1 VSRLRPF
8 GPYELAERVGVG
20 SLGEVFRAFSR
31 QSGKV
36 VALKRLSFNA
46 SHDREVI
53 ETLREEAQISRA
65 LDHPAITKVT
75 DIGHVED
82 IHYIAYEYV
91 HGRDLRALTE
101 RAAKD
106 GGELPIDVAL
116 HVILRVCE
124 ALAHAHERRSPQGK
138 PLGMVHRDVSPP
150 NIMISL
156 DGEVKLLDFG
166 IAWAE
171 GRSARTAEGQVK
183 GTMGYMSPEQAQ
195 GDRLDAR
202 SDIYSLG
209 VCLWELAAGKRL
221 FHGVSPID
229 VAKRVV
235 KGDIPPP
242 STPGRRV
249 SAALERIVLKAL
261 AHSPD
266 ERYASALQF
275 HSELSDL
282 ARTEG
287 LLTDSTRVARYVR
300 SVFPEVAAD
309 GAASREECLDMAE
322 NKGGSDLDVFE
333 GLAKKSTRPANPNLA
348 PPPPSMPP
356 RKSTLMGGVSA
367 LPPPAPPPTKP
378 GSVPPPPGALPPPVA
393 PPKVSGAAPEIPKP
407 PGTLQGMPPAPP
419 PPPPPAGAASLPPV
433 VPPPKPP
440 GSLPAPAGALPA
452 PLPPPPAAGTAV
464 LPPVSAPP
472 QLAAPG
478 VLPPVSAPPIAAG
491 SAPPPPPPAGSLPAP
506 LPPPKPPA
514 GPASL
519 GTALGLGEKKNA
531 SGKAAVDMDWDDEE
545 ESTHV
550 YDKAQD
556 GAPMP
561 TGPRPAAG
569 APAGNKVSA
578 AAALLAGSGSVAPAA
593 RAPSAH
599 SLPPAPPIPSIPPQ
613 QAVPAAPPR
622 LEEATAIR
630 PRPFTPG
637 AAPAPSGGR
646 AGAILGGLALLVV
659 IGLAV
664 FMFLPKKGK
673 FKIDLSTKDGGAVDT
688 AEIFVDGQKKC
699 DTAPCVISDLDPGDR
714 TIKIKAAGF
723 AQLETVKQIEAG
735 KETYLSLKLE
745 GGSVAPSNTS
755 TVSANATG
763 LKVGA
768 TDTQKNVKVSIDGTD
783 KGTLPLDLKDLTPGT
798 HKLKLDGGERYEKV
812 EQTVELSA
820 GQTKDLGTIKLK
832 VLKGQVTLELVT
844 NGAGVTLV
852 RRTPD
857 GKKDEKKLP
866 DSLWKSPPVKI
877 DVNPS
882 EGWKLV
888 AVKKGFDEFSR
899 DLTFDDGE
907 AEKTI
912 RIELSETG
920 KAAPVDTTPP
930 PAGTTTTPPGKTAEP
945 PAKTAEPPAT
955 GNGTLNI
962 NSIPVSKVV
971 LDGRPLGS
979 TPKVGVSVPAGSHTV
994 TFIHPELGKKSVTV
1008 QVKPGETK
1016 TAAVK
1021 FK

>member
-1 VSRLRPF
+1 MGSSVARLRPF
-8 GPYELAERVGVG
+8 GPYDLAERVGVG
-20 SLGEVFRAFSR
+20 SLGEVFRAFAR
-31 QSGKV
+31 RGGQV

-75 DIGHVED
+75 DIGQVED

-101 RAAKD
+101 RAAKH

-116 HVILRVCE
+116 HVILHVCE
-124 ALAHAHERRSPQGK
+124 ALGHAHGRCSPAGVA
-138 PLGMVHRDVSPP
+138 LGMVHRDVSPP
-150 NIMISL
+150 NIMISV

-171 GRSARTAEGQVK
+171 GRSARTGEGQVK
-183 GTMGYMSPEQAQ
+183 GTMGYMSPEQA
-195 GDRLDAR
+195 GGGKLDAR

-209 VCLWELAAGKRL
+209 VCLWELAAGRRL
-221 FHGVSPID
+221 FDGVQPME
-229 VAKRVV
+229 VAKRIVR
-235 KGDIPPP
+235 GDIPPP

-249 SAALERIVLKAL
+249 SAGLERIVSKAL

-266 ERYASALQF
+266 QRYASATEL
-275 HSELSDL
+275 HAELSEL

-300 SVFPEVAAD
+300 SVFPEVAAE

-333 GLAKKSTRPANPNLA
+333 GLAKKSARPANPNLA

-356 RKSTLMGGVSA
+356 RKPTLMGGVAPLPPPSA
-367 LPPPAPPPTKP
+367 PPPGPPAPP
-378 GSVPPPPGALPPPVA
+378 GSLPPPIAPPKPPGASASELP
-393 PPKVSGAAPEIPKP
+393 IPKP

-419 PPPPPAGAASLPPV
+419 APLPAVSAPPKPLGALPPPAPPPAAAKPTPTPLPPPPPAG
-433 VPPPKPP
+433 
-440 GSLPAPAGALPA
+440 GAL
-452 PLPPPPAAGTAV
+452 

-472 QLAAPG
+472 
-478 VLPPVSAPPIAAG
+478 LPSLP
-491 SAPPPPPPAGSLPAP
+491 APPPAAAAGSLPAP

-514 GPASL
+514 AAGGPASL
-519 GTALGLGEKKNA
+519 GTALGLGEKKKA
-531 SGKAAVDMDWDDEE
+531 SVDMDWDDEE

-556 GAPMP
+556 GAPSP

-578 AAALLAGSGSVAPAA
+578 AAALLAGSGGSAPVARGPGAQ
-593 RAPSAH
+593 SF
-599 SLPPAPPIPSIPPQ
+599 PPAPPVPTIPP

-622 LEEATAIR
+622 IEEATAIR

-637 AAPAPSGGR
+637 AAPAAGGGGR
-646 AGAILGGLALLVV
+646 AGVILGGLALAVV
-659 IGLAV
+659 VALAV

-673 FKIDLSTKDGGAVDT
+673 FKIDLSTKDGGAVDQ

-714 TIKIKAAGF
+714 TIKVKAAGF

-745 GGSVAPSNTS
+745 GGSPSPTS
-755 TVSANATG
+755 TGVVSANATG

-768 TDTQKNVKVSIDGTD
+768 ADTQKNIKVSIDGTD
-783 KGTLPLDLKDLTPGT
+783 KGTLPIDLKDLTPGT

-812 EQTVELSA
+812 EQTVELAA

-832 VLKGQVTLELVT
+832 VLKGQVTLELASV
-844 NGAGVTLV
+844 GASVTLV
-852 RRTPD
+852 RKSAD

-877 DVNPS
+877 DVNPT
-882 EGWKLV
+882 EAWKLV
-888 AVKKGFDEFSR
+888 AVKKGFDEFSQ
-899 DLTFDDGE
+899 DLAFDDGQ

-912 RIELSETG
+912 RIELVETG
-920 KAAPVDTTPP
+920 KAAPIDLTKPP
-930 PAGTTTTPPGKTAEP
+930 PADTTKPPPDKTAEP

-971 LDGRPLGS
+971 LDGKPLGS